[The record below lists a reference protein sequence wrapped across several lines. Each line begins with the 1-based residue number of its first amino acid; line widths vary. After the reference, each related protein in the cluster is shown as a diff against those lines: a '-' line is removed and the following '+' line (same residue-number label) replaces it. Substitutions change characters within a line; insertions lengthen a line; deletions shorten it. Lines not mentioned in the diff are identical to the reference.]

1 MFDESYNVKVT
12 DFGAC
17 VCVPVTDVLE
27 QPRAVTGAGRHA
39 ASPLATPPP
48 TEPRPARLRH
58 PLRPQRPAHVVR
70 APPLPRMAT

>member
-27 QPRAVTGAGRHA
+27 QPRAVTGAARH
-39 ASPLATPPP
+39 P
-48 TEPRPARLRH
+48 TCSSACDPAR
-58 PLRPQRPAHVVR
+58 
-70 APPLPRMAT
+70 

>member
-27 QPRAVTGAGRHA
+27 QPRAVTGAARHA
-39 ASPLATPPP
+39 AL
-48 TEPRPARLRH
+48 PALHH
-58 PLRPQRPAHVVR
+58 PSAR
-70 APPLPRMAT
+70 

>member
-27 QPRAVTGAGRHA
+27 QPRAVTGA
-39 ASPLATPPP
+39 
-48 TEPRPARLRH
+48 
-58 PLRPQRPAHVVR
+58 
-70 APPLPRMAT
+70 APPRSPAPRRPTAR